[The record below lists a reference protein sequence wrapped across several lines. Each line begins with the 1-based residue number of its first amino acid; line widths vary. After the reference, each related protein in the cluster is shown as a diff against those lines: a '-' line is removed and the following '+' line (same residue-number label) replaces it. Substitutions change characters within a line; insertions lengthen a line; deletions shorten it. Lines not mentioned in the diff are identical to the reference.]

1 MFHVTS
7 FGIIRMEADTAKAAD
22 AVWLE
27 LHAEQISI
35 AKRQRVGEVV
45 RVSSQ
50 TRTRE
55 VLIDEPLAHEG
66 VVVERIPVGRYVD
79 AVPPIRQE
87 GDITIVPIVEEEVV
101 VTKRLVL
108 REEVHLHRTRTI
120 TRHTETVSLRE
131 QFANVRRFPAE
142 PGDASPGALVNA
154 GVSRPEQIRRNVMDE
169 ETVVAVYDTPAAADA
184 AVADL
189 RTAKVPESAISRHSG
204 PATGTG
210 AGVTATTQPAQ
221 EKGFWSNLF
230 GGESG
235 HERDAAVYDR
245 SMQSGSSVVVVKSTP
260 EHDVEAVIAILERH
274 SPIDIDERAAGYGL
288 TTGET
293 TAGATAMGAT
303 TMGATTMGTARP
315 GMAATGMAAG
325 DALGART
332 GNVPG
337 AMRVDTVGTGGPATA
352 TRTDDGGMMQLSEE
366 QLSVGKRLVN
376 RGGTRI
382 RRYVVETPVEE
393 NVSLHSERVTLD
405 RHPVTDGRPVTDGSF
420 SEKTIEMTETAEEAV
435 VSKTARVV
443 EEVGLRREASD
454 RVETVRD
461 NVRKEEVKIEQ
472 VPGATAPAGAE
483 RTATSPVRPKV

>member
-1 MFHVTS
+1 
-7 FGIIRMEADTAKAAD
+7 
-22 AVWLE
+22 
-27 LHAEQISI
+27 
-35 AKRQRVGEVV
+35 
-45 RVSSQ
+45 
-50 TRTRE
+50 
-55 VLIDEPLAHEG
+55 
-66 VVVERIPVGRYVD
+66 
-79 AVPPIRQE
+79 
-87 GDITIVPIVEEEVV
+87 
-101 VTKRLVL
+101 
-108 REEVHLHRTRTI
+108 
-120 TRHTETVSLRE
+120 
-131 QFANVRRFPAE
+131 
-142 PGDASPGALVNA
+142 
-154 GVSRPEQIRRNVMDE
+154 
-169 ETVVAVYDTPAAADA
+169 
-184 AVADL
+184 
-189 RTAKVPESAISRHSG
+189 
-204 PATGTG
+204 
-210 AGVTATTQPAQ
+210 
-221 EKGFWSNLF
+221 
-230 GGESG
+230 
-235 HERDAAVYDR
+235 
-245 SMQSGSSVVVVKSTP
+245 MQSGSSVVVVKSTP

-325 DALGART
+325 DALVART

-337 AMRVDTVGTGGPATA
+337 AMRADTVGTGGPATA

-420 SEKTIEMTETAEEAV
+420 SEKAIEMTETAEEAV

-483 RTATSPVRPKV
+483 RTAMSPVRPKV